1 MSEPAPAIRPARTED
16 AAQIA
21 RVYIESWHDTYPGV
35 VPSALLCAM
44 TPKGQEARWQAAIRA
59 RGREAVFVAEDQL
72 HGVIGMT
79 SFGPSRDGG
88 LGFDGEIYTLYVD
101 PAFFGHGVG
110 RALIAGAFKELRR
123 RGFSSCL
130 IWAHAKNPA
139 RFFYERM
146 GGRLIAE
153 RTTRLMGEP
162 APEAGFG
169 WRRLAVAERSTAR

>member
-1 MSEPAPAIRPARTED
+1 MSEPVPAIRPARADD

-21 RVYIESWHDTYPGV
+21 RVYIDSWHDTYPGV

-44 TPKGQEARWQAAIRA
+44 TPKGQQARWHAAIRA
-59 RGREAVFVAEDQL
+59 KGREAVFVAEHAQA
-72 HGVIGMT
+72 GIIGMT
-79 SFGPSRDGG
+79 SFGPARDSG
-88 LGFDGEIYTLYVD
+88 LGLDGEIYTLYVD
-101 PAFFGHGVG
+101 PAYLGFGAG
-110 RALIAGAFKELRR
+110 RALIAGAFVELRK
-123 RGFSSCL
+123 RGYNSCL

-162 APEAGFG
+162 TPEAAFG